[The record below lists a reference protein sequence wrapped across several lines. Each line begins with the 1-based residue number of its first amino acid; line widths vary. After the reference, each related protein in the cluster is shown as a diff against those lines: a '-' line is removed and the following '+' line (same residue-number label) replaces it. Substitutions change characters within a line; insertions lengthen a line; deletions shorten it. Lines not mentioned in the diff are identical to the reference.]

1 MQSLLGQEGKMELVR
16 GWLFVRVGE
25 EDSAEAAVKSL
36 EWKTWTLGNKYS
48 VKINIVMQHGG
59 FTRIDSH

>member
-1 MQSLLGQEGKMELVR
+1 MELVR